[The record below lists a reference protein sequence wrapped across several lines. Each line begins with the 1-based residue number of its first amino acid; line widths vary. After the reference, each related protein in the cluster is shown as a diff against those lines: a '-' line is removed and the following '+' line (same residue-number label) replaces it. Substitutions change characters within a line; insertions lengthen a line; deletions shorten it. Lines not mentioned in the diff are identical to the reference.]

1 VASRSE
7 RDSLVLQVQRGTS
20 AAADHDQALTDLCTN
35 PDASNDQVEQCIAA
49 FLQDGYDDDNRID
62 NVDQTASSIVGNNDD
77 NDNDDDTKA
86 SDGLIDA
93 MYNFWAAELPEAV
106 PVPPTAEPVV
116 EPKAKVKPWS
126 VRSSPSGTYVLD
138 PTTGK
143 MKNITE

>member
-1 VASRSE
+1 M
-7 RDSLVLQVQRGTS
+7 
-20 AAADHDQALTDLCTN
+20 
-35 PDASNDQVEQCIAA
+35 
-49 FLQDGYDDDNRID
+49 D
-62 NVDQTASSIVGNNDD
+62 NVDETASSIVGNSENEND
-77 NDNDDDTKA
+77 NNDDDTKA
-86 SDGLIDA
+86 SDGLIDV

-106 PVPPTAEPVV
+106 PIPTEEPIV